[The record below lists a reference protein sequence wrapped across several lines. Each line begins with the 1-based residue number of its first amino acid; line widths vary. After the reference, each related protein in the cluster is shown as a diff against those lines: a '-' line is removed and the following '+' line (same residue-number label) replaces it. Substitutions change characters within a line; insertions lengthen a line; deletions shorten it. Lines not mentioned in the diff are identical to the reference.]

1 MAPVMEGTHTVVLL
15 YAPVT
20 ERSNISLYFPK
31 RRPPGFK
38 YKSRAPHSE
47 IACNDHDR
55 AKENPAVSEQRG
67 QSPGSSSRLLI
78 ARQAT
83 KDAVAELC
91 WLAAE
96 HHQLLAD
103 LLSLCR
109 DCAVKVRM
117 GNQDGKLQ
125 DYMEGTEVHPGGQ
138 IRDVAGA
145 PDPKRAASKSKK
157 PKKSG
162 GKKLDGVEDVPH
174 SKARMKRKVGRGTP
188 SVGPPASV
196 LPVSVTQQVPATS
209 ASGHVTDSPV
219 TGSYVSAASNP
230 ILPTEEPFQIP
241 REVWDFVEDN
251 RAFDPDVDFCT
262 DFSEYDGEL
271 GYESSF
277 CNLMEGLTRRESG
290 NNLRPVKKADPMG
303 GVAFESGEINQ
314 IDEGVRVVAKVQDV
328 EGRLQH
334 VNHARP
340 EGAGQAVLPPG
351 TSSCQQGSG
360 QWRGPNVE
368 PLLGVNGE
376 KTSNQLSVGLR
387 FPLSHSSEPR
397 PPGKSHAKSP
407 SSTSLAGV
415 FNTSFPASNSLHSM
429 SPVLSPLSPK
439 QASPQLNHRVVL
451 LSDNDVATERDG
463 PGNAGE
469 AKVSSDAVDNSGNKR
484 PVARLELNL
493 SRRPSNFK
501 GNSSSN
507 STTTEDPF
515 LRHDD
520 IWMLDG
526 DDHPEPISRGPRPDH
541 LDFLRI
547 TPPEDDILGD
557 TPYCPKLECTVRA
570 PKLRKRLQFQ
580 M

>member
-20 ERSNISLYFPK
+20 ERSNVSRYFSK

-38 YKSRAPHSE
+38 YESRAPHSE

-55 AKENPAVSEQRG
+55 AKESLAVSEQRG
-67 QSPGSSSRLLI
+67 QSPGSSGELLI

-125 DYMEGTEVHPGGQ
+125 DYMEGTEVQPGGQ
-138 IRDVAGA
+138 IQGGGGGDRAVTGV

-162 GKKLDGVEDVPH
+162 GKKLDGVQDIPH
-174 SKARMKRKVGRGTP
+174 SKMRVKRKVARGTP
-188 SVGPPASV
+188 CVEPPARSSASV
-196 LPVSVTQQVPATS
+196 RPVSVMQQIPGTS

-219 TGSYVSAASNP
+219 TGSYVSAVSNP
-230 ILPTEEPFQIP
+230 ILPMEEPFQIP
-241 REVWDFVEDN
+241 REGWDFPEDN
-251 RAFDPDVDFCT
+251 RALDPDADFCA

-290 NNLRPVKKADPMG
+290 NNLRPAKKPDATG
-303 GVAFESGEINQ
+303 GVVSESGEINQ
-314 IDEGVRVVAKVQDV
+314 ISKEVRVVAKVQYV
-328 EGRLQH
+328 EGRVQH
-334 VNHARP
+334 VNLARP
-340 EGAGQAVLPPG
+340 DGTGPAVLHPG
-351 TSSCQQGSG
+351 TGSCQQGYSE
-360 QWRGPNVE
+360 WRGPNVD
-368 PLLGVNGE
+368 PSLAVNGE

-387 FPLSHSSEPR
+387 LPLSHTSEPR

-439 QASPQLNHRVVL
+439 QASPQLNHRIVL
-451 LSDNDVATERDG
+451 LSDNGADPERDG
-463 PGNAGE
+463 SCNADE
-469 AKVSSDAVDNSGNKR
+469 AKVFSDVVDRNGNKR
-484 PVARLELNL
+484 PVVRLELNL
-493 SRRPSNFK
+493 SRRPSYFK

-507 STTTEDPF
+507 STTTGE
-515 LRHDD
+515 
-520 IWMLDG
+520 
-526 DDHPEPISRGPRPDH
+526 
-541 LDFLRI
+541 
-547 TPPEDDILGD
+547 
-557 TPYCPKLECTVRA
+557 
-570 PKLRKRLQFQ
+570 
-580 M
+580 